1 MEKDLAIRKKFG
13 ANLKRLREGKGMTQ
27 TDLAFEADIEPS
39 HISRIERGTTNTSLT
54 TIVTLADALK
64 VHPSELMK
72 F

>member
-1 MEKDLAIRKKFG
+1 
-13 ANLKRLREGKGMTQ
+13 MTQ
-27 TDLAFEADIEPS
+27 TDLAFEADFEPS